1 MGFENKRVAIV
12 GGGLGGMSF
21 LNAAIYV
28 GLNNVQLYEQAT
40 QFSEVGAGVNITSNA
55 NRILDTFGLQESMMR
70 KSSRKLPSYMEY
82 HNYKSGD
89 YIGHIGE
96 FSQPHARLL
105 HRAHLLD
112 SLKEQV
118 PESSLNLGK
127 HLASIDRNIAAGAAP
142 YTLHFQDGSTA
153 EADIVIGCDGIKS
166 NVRREMGLGD
176 DPNYSGQV
184 VYRGFVDYKHLPAE
198 TAQLLRKTVN
208 FRGPKRHVLILPIGN
223 QETGTDRAAVIGFMS
238 ESLEAWDSESWM
250 SRSDIDSL
258 QEHVRD
264 WCPEVQHIIAGLR
277 KSSEDGKMLKQAL
290 YVRDPIEK
298 WYEMKSELKDA
309 GIILLGDSAHSTLPH
324 QGQGTCMAIES
335 GVALATVLRHWK
347 TDDLEAAFKFYQNLR
362 KPRTDRVTKTSYE
375 AGKLASSDSPDQ
387 MSNNLNPDTLMER
400 MKWIMEYN
408 VLEDLKV
415 KGRGC
420 LDFQDSRLNLR
431 ISRILTSS
439 SPSQLEFSAGKPIM
453 EFNTTSGGFQ
463 SRRSYPSLR
472 HISLAPLN
480 PRFPIDDDTDL
491 TDYLNHRDDET
502 AASGTRTPPAL
513 SYLSS
518 VSVPSTPPILSHSR
532 SNSRS
537 RYTRSK
543 SSTKIGP
550 LSDTNL
556 HSREL
561 GHALHHIPNTHKN
574 QSSISLLQGRRPL
587 PNNTPK
593 SKSDAEWILRAG
605 IALASSTR
613 EEKGQSWL
621 SKRETSTSLVPDTPI
636 DETSTNRH
644 HHRNKSGASSRISR
658 SGASTP
664 GGGALSRTGSR
675 RGSRRG
681 SRVHLT
687 MTALPASSSTSMPAE
702 RSHIRSGTSTGTV
715 TRTASPEA
723 RGRSPLVP
731 DFVDAS
737 IRAEM
742 ESLQHR
748 FPDEDSVYWGRAGSG
763 EEETSSEYSCDSD
776 EMPDDFDEADLQQL
790 TRERGF
796 GLGSWIDRL
805 VEWTLFGVDEWPAG
819 VPAATAASR
828 IGTADTTTT
837 VTFEEP
843 LLVDG
848 RADTLSL
855 GSVGDADLSDG
866 DSSTGSSAS
875 IEKPGS
881 QGGWEDAGWL
891 FRLMKRALV

>member
-1 MGFENKRVAIV
+1 MGFEDKRVAII

-21 LNAAIYV
+21 LNAALHT
-28 GLNNVQLYEQAT
+28 GLKDVQLYEQAA
-40 QFSEVGAGVNITSNA
+40 QFGEVGAGVNITSNA
-55 NRILDTFGLQESMMR
+55 NRVLDAFGLQESMMR

-82 HNYKSGD
+82 HNYKTGD
-89 YIGHIGE
+89 YVGHIGE

-112 SLKEQV
+112 LLKERV

-127 HLASIDRNIAAGAAP
+127 HLESVDRNVDTDAAP
-142 YTLHFQDGSTA
+142 YTLRFQDGSTA

-166 NVRREMGLGD
+166 NVRRDMGLGD

-184 VYRGFVDYKHLPAE
+184 VYRGFVHYKDLPAE
-198 TAQLLRKTVN
+198 TEQLLRKTVN

-238 ESLEAWDSESWM
+238 EPLEAWDSESWM

-264 WCPEVQHIIAGLR
+264 WCPEVQHVIAGLR

-290 YVRDPIEK
+290 YVRDPIDK
-298 WYEMKSELKDA
+298 WYEMKSGQKDS

-335 GVALATVLRHWK
+335 GIALATILRHWK
-347 TDDLEAAFKFYQNLR
+347 TDDLEAAFKFYQDLR

-387 MSNNLNPDTLMER
+387 ISNNFNPDALMER

-408 VLEDLKV
+408 VLEDLKI
-415 KGRGC
+415 KGQG
-420 LDFQDSRLNLR
+420 
-431 ISRILTSS
+431 T
-439 SPSQLEFSAGKPIM
+439 P
-453 EFNTTSGGFQ
+453 GGFQ

-472 HISLAPLN
+472 HISIAPLT

-491 TDYLNHRDDET
+491 TDYFSHRDQE
-502 AASGTRTPPAL
+502 APASGTRTTQAS

-537 RYTRSK
+537 RHKRSK
-543 SSTKIGP
+543 SSTGTGA

-556 HSREL
+556 HNREL
-561 GHALHHIPNTHKN
+561 GHALHHIPKPKK
-574 QSSISLLQGRRPL
+574 QPSISHSQRRRPL
-587 PNNTPK
+587 PDSTPK
-593 SKSDAEWILRAG
+593 SKSDAEWMLRAG
-605 IALASSTR
+605 IALASSAR

-621 SKRETSTSLVPDTPI
+621 SKRETSTTLIPDTPF
-636 DETSTNRH
+636 DETPTNRH
-644 HHRNKSGASSRISR
+644 HRRTRSGASSRISR

-664 GGGALSRTGSR
+664 GGAGVLSRRTSRSRAGSR
-675 RGSRRG
+675 PGS
-681 SRVHLT
+681 SRAHLT
-687 MTALPASSSTSMPAE
+687 MTALPVSSSSTPAE
-702 RSHIRSGTSTGTV
+702 KEVAISSGTDTGSV

-723 RGRSPLVP
+723 RGRTPLVP
-731 DFVDAS
+731 DFVDAR

-742 ESLQHR
+742 ASLQRRERR
-748 FPDEDSVYWGRAGSG
+748 FSDEDSVHWDGAGSD
-763 EEETSSEYSCDSD
+763 EDETWSEYSCGSD
-776 EMPDDFDEADLQQL
+776 ETPDEFDEADLQQL

-805 VEWTLFGVDEWPAG
+805 VEWTLFGVDEWPAALPAV
-819 VPAATAASR
+819 VPASR

-837 VTFEEP
+837 VTFEDP
-843 LLVDG
+843 VLVD
-848 RADTLSL
+848 DETVSL
-855 GSVGDADLSDG
+855 GSVGDGEQSDG
-866 DSSTGSSAS
+866 ESSTGSAAP
-875 IEKPGS
+875 IEKPGT

-891 FRLMKRALV
+891 FRLMKRALI